1 MWVLYIILKKKQDIN
16 QIKQR
21 EEYVL
26 FKEIVSL
33 NFTED
38 SNSGNTIDS
47 KNTVNTV
54 IEGSGVNPSFCTA
67 NVAIDTSNNKRSFL
81 APLDIL
87 FPDLLL
93 THIPYHC
100 FSSPGF
106 LLLPARYCQTNTIF
120 HCGNMRKQQ
129 LKDYEADNNL
139 RR

>member
-1 MWVLYIILKKKQDIN
+1 MKTNESKTQHLYTNPDPISKWTQEQYVGIVHNLKKQDIN

-47 KNTVNTV
+47 KNPVNTV

-67 NVAIDTSNNKRSFL
+67 NVVIDTSNNKRSLYFRQFIFFSFRKYL
-81 APLDIL
+81 SDIYSMVKNQRNKNQG
-87 FPDLLL
+87 P
-93 THIPYHC
+93 
-100 FSSPGF
+100 
-106 LLLPARYCQTNTIF
+106 
-120 HCGNMRKQQ
+120 
-129 LKDYEADNNL
+129 
-139 RR
+139 

>member
-1 MWVLYIILKKKQDIN
+1 MKTNESKTQHLYTNPDPISKWTQEQYVGIVHNLKKQDIN

-47 KNTVNTV
+47 KNPVNTV

-67 NVAIDTSNNKRSFL
+67 NVVIDTSNNKRSLYISLTFMIIAVSSSVHRLFL
-81 APLDIL
+81 FGA
-87 FPDLLL
+87 F
-93 THIPYHC
+93 C
-100 FSSPGF
+100 V
-106 LLLPARYCQTNTIF
+106 
-120 HCGNMRKQQ
+120 
-129 LKDYEADNNL
+129 L
-139 RR
+139 R

>member
-1 MWVLYIILKKKQDIN
+1 MKTNESKTQHLYTNPEPISKRTQEQYVGIVHNLKKQDIN

-47 KNTVNTV
+47 KNPVNTV

-67 NVAIDTSNNKRSFL
+67 NVVIDTSNNKRSFL

-93 THIPYHC
+93 NHIPYH
-100 FSSPGF
+100 
-106 LLLPARYCQTNTIF
+106 
-120 HCGNMRKQQ
+120 
-129 LKDYEADNNL
+129 
-139 RR
+139 

>member
-1 MWVLYIILKKKQDIN
+1 MKTNESKTQHLYTNPDPISKGTQEQYAGIVHNLKKQDIN

-47 KNTVNTV
+47 KNPVNTV

-67 NVAIDTSNNKRSFL
+67 NVVIDTSNNKRSLYFRQF
-81 APLDIL
+81 I
-87 FPDLLL
+87 F
-93 THIPYHC
+93 
-100 FSSPGF
+100 FSFCMYLSDMYS
-106 LLLPARYCQTNTIF
+106 LV
-120 HCGNMRKQQ
+120 K
-129 LKDYEADNNL
+129 NL
-139 RR
+139 ENKKKSYF